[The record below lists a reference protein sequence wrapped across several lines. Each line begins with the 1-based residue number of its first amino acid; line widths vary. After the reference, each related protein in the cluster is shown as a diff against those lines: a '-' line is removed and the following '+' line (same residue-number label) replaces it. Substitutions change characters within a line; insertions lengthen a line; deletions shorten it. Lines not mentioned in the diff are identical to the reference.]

1 MKSEKSDKKN
11 DFYFDEE
18 KENKNKYEEVDIDDF
33 ITK

>member
-1 MKSEKSDKKN
+1 MKSEKSISKN
-11 DFYFDEE
+11 KFYYEE